1 MEVARSAG
9 GAAPEGQRRRGSA
22 GGAAPEGQ
30 RRRGSAGGAA
40 PRGLQR
46 WSLDGDPLER
56 LRVLVAA
63 PLAHIAMPLA
73 HELLEVPLA
82 ARLGD
87 LAFVLAQRLDLA
99 VERRRDVYQIVAMG
113 PERDPDLFHLVRL
126 EALLEQRSEGAGVPR
141 VRVDGDRK
149 AHV

>member
-1 MEVARSAG
+1 MEGGSSPLMERGSSPFMGRWREAPEGQRRRGSAG

-63 PLAHIAMPLA
+63 LLAHIAMPLA

-87 LAFVLAQRLDLA
+87 
-99 VERRRDVYQIVAMG
+99 
-113 PERDPDLFHLVRL
+113 
-126 EALLEQRSEGAGVPR
+126 
-141 VRVDGDRK
+141 
-149 AHV
+149 

>member
-1 MEVARSAG
+1 MGSDSSPFMGRWR
-9 GAAPEGQRRRGSA
+9 AAPEGQRRRGSA

-30 RRRGSAGGAA
+30 RPRGSAEGAA
-40 PRGLQR
+40 R

-63 PLAHIAMPLA
+63 LLAHIAMPLA

-99 VERRRDVYQIVAMG
+99 VERRRDVHQVVAMG

-126 EALLEQRSEGAGVPR
+126 EALLEQRSE
-141 VRVDGDRK
+141 
-149 AHV
+149 